1 MTGPS
6 NDGHD
11 NGRAPSSGPTG
22 NEPAGP
28 APVTPGAGW
37 HRAGGTDLTK
47 PRRKRRKGGGGWGSG
62 NREAAMVPEAEFSSY
77 YGRQIIKTPTW
88 KNPEV
93 PIYFFLGG
101 AAGTSSVIAALA
113 EFTGRPKLA
122 RNAEYA
128 AGVGALA
135 SVVLLIDDLGRPE
148 RFLHM
153 LRVFKVTSPLS
164 VGSYILSPF
173 SALTSAAAAFRLL
186 DLAPV
191 AGLATKV
198 VPFLPKVA
206 GSIPLLRKASAV
218 GAAAFGG
225 PMATYTAVLIAN
237 TAVPSW
243 HAPYDELPF
252 VFAGSAMAAGGGITM
267 ALTPVDEA
275 GPSRKVALTG
285 VAVEL
290 AAMHR
295 VENGHGIVSEP
306 YHLGKAG
313 KLLRAA
319 KAATVSGAGITALAG
334 RTRAGSVVG
343 GVLLATGSLLTRM
356 GVFEAGIASAKDPK
370 YTVIPQRER
379 IAAREAARGATAD
392 GTEGNAVE
400 AGEASTIT
408 R

>member
-1 MTGPS
+1 VTEGL
-6 NDGHD
+6 G
-11 NGRAPSSGPTG
+11 TG
-22 NEPAGP
+22 NEPAGQ
-28 APVTPGAGW
+28 APLTPGAGW
-37 HRAGGTDLTK
+37 HRAGGADVTR
-47 PRRKRRKGGGGWGSG
+47 PRRKRRKGGGGWGGG
-62 NREAAMVPEAEFSSY
+62 NREAAMVPEAEFTSY
-77 YGRQIIKTPTW
+77 YGRQIIKSPTW

-101 AAGTSSVIAALA
+101 AAGTSSVIGALA
-113 EFTGRPKLA
+113 EFTNRPTLA
-122 RNAEYA
+122 RNAEYV
-128 AGVGALA
+128 AGIGGLA

-153 LRVFKVTSPLS
+153 LRVFKPTSPLS

-173 SALTSAAAAFRLL
+173 STFTSAVAALRLL
-186 DLAPV
+186 GLRPV
-191 AGLATKV
+191 ANAATKV

-206 GSIPLLRKASAV
+206 GAFPALRKLSAL

-243 HAPYDELPF
+243 HAPHDELPF

-267 ALTPVDEA
+267 ALSPVEEA
-275 GPSRKVALTG
+275 GPSRKVALAG

-290 AAMHR
+290 AAIQR
-295 VENGHGIVSEP
+295 VEHGHGIVSEP

-319 KAATVSGAGITALAG
+319 KAATLSGAGVTALAG
-334 RTRAGSVVG
+334 KTRAGAVVG
-343 GVLLATGSLLTRM
+343 GALLAAGSLLTRM
-356 GVFEAGIASAKDPK
+356 GVFEAGLASAKDPK

-379 IAAREAARGATAD
+379 LEARQATQAKNGDPHEART
-392 GTEGNAVE
+392 VV
-400 AGEASTIT
+400 

>member
-1 MTGPS
+1 MTTAE
-6 NDGHD
+6 
-11 NGRAPSSGPTG
+11 GRSRDSGPG
-22 NEPAGP
+22 NGSAGEVP
-28 APVTPGAGW
+28 TTPGAGW
-37 HRAGGTDLTK
+37 HRAGGEDLT
-47 PRRKRRKGGGGWGSG
+47 RGGRKRRRRGGRGGGGWGSG
-62 NREAAMVPEAEFSSY
+62 NKEAAMVPEAEFSSY

-101 AAGTSSVIAALA
+101 AAGTASVIGALA
-113 EFTGRPKLA
+113 EFTGRPTLA
-122 RNAEYA
+122 RNAEYT
-128 AGVGALA
+128 AGLGAVA
-135 SVVLLIDDLGRPE
+135 SVVLLIDDLGRPA

-173 SALTSAAAAFRLL
+173 SALASAAAGLQLL
-186 DLAPV
+186 GLRPV
-191 AGLATKV
+191 ASAATKV
-198 VPFLPKVA
+198 LPFLPRVA
-206 GSIPLLRKASAV
+206 GAFPVLRKLTAV

-275 GPSRKVALTG
+275 GPARRVALTG
-285 VAVEL
+285 VGVEL
-290 AAMHR
+290 AAIHR
-295 VENGHGIVSEP
+295 VENGHGVVSEP

-313 KLLRAA
+313 ALLRAA
-319 KAATVSGAGITALAG
+319 KAATLGGAGITALAG
-334 RTRAGSVVG
+334 RTRAGSVAG
-343 GVLLATGSLLTRM
+343 GVLLAAGSLLTRM
-356 GVFEAGIASAKDPK
+356 GVFEAGMQSAKDPK
-370 YTVIPQRER
+370 YTVVPQRARLEAR
-379 IAAREAARGATAD
+379 TAQAAE
-392 GTEGNAVE
+392 
-400 AGEASTIT
+400 GEARSVV

>member
-1 MTGPS
+1 MS
-6 NDGHD
+6 
-11 NGRAPSSGPTG
+11 AAPTG
-22 NEPAGP
+22 DEPAGQ
-28 APVTPGAGW
+28 APSTPGAGW
-37 HRAGGTDLTK
+37 HRAGGEDLTQR
-47 PRRKRRKGGGGWGSG
+47 PRRKRRRGGGGWGSG
-62 NREAAMVPEAEFSSY
+62 NREAAMVPEAEFTSY

-122 RNAEYA
+122 RNAEYT
-128 AGVGALA
+128 AGLGALA
-135 SVVLLIDDLGRPE
+135 SVVLLIDDLGRPA

-173 SALTSAAAAFRLL
+173 SALASAAAGLRLL
-186 DLAPV
+186 DVRPV
-191 AGLATKV
+191 ADAASKV

-206 GSIPLLRKASAV
+206 GAFPGLRKASAV

-275 GPSRKVALTG
+275 GPSRKVALSG
-285 VAVEL
+285 VALEL
-290 AAMHR
+290 AAIHR
-295 VENGHGIVSEP
+295 VEHGHGIVSEP

-319 KAATVSGAGITALAG
+319 KACTIGGAGLTALAG

-356 GVFEAGIASAKDPK
+356 GVFEAGMASAKDPK
-370 YTVIPQRER
+370 YTVVPQRER
-379 IAAREAARGATAD
+379 LDARNAQAAD
-392 GTEGNAVE
+392 GE
-400 AGEASTIT
+400 ARSVV

>member
-1 MTGPS
+1 MSESMT
-6 NDGHD
+6 
-11 NGRAPSSGPTG
+11 SGPAGTQ
-22 NEPAGP
+22 PAGE
-28 APVTPGAGW
+28 APMTPGAGW
-37 HRAGGTDLTK
+37 HRAGGEDLSR
-47 PRRKRRKGGGGWGSG
+47 PRRKRRRNGGGWGGG
-62 NREAAMVPEAEFSSY
+62 NREAAMVDEADFTSY

-113 EFTGRPKLA
+113 EFTDRPKLA

-153 LRVFKVTSPLS
+153 LRVFKPTSPLS

-173 SALTSAAAAFRLL
+173 SALASAAAGLRLL
-186 DLAPV
+186 DVRPV
-191 AGLATKV
+191 AAAATKV
-198 VPFLPKVA
+198 VPFLPRVA
-206 GSIPLLRKASAV
+206 GAFPALRKLSAV

-290 AAMHR
+290 ASIHR

-306 YHLGKAG
+306 YHIGKAG

-319 KAATVSGAGITALAG
+319 KAATLSGAGITALAG
-334 RTRAGSVVG
+334 RTRAGSVAG

-356 GVFEAGIASAKDPK
+356 GVFEAGMASAKDPK
-370 YTVIPQRER
+370 YTVIPQR
-379 IAAREAARGATAD
+379 ARLEARNAQ
-392 GTEGNAVE
+392 AVE
-400 AGEASTIT
+400 GEARSVV

>member
-1 MTGPS
+1 
-6 NDGHD
+6 
-11 NGRAPSSGPTG
+11 
-22 NEPAGP
+22 
-28 APVTPGAGW
+28 
-37 HRAGGTDLTK
+37 
-47 PRRKRRKGGGGWGSG
+47 
-62 NREAAMVPEAEFSSY
+62 MVPEAEFRSY
-77 YGRQIIKTPTW
+77 YGRQIIKSPTW

-93 PIYFFLGG
+93 PLYFFLGG
-101 AAGTSSVIAALA
+101 AAGTSSVIGALA

-122 RNAEYA
+122 RNAEYT
-128 AGVGALA
+128 AGLGALA

-153 LRVFKVTSPLS
+153 LRVFKPTSPLS

-173 SALTSAAAAFRLL
+173 STFTSAAAGLRLL
-186 DLAPV
+186 GLRPV
-191 AGLATKV
+191 AGAATRV

-206 GSIPLLRKASAV
+206 GAFPVLRKLTAL

-243 HAPYDELPF
+243 HVAHDELPF

-267 ALTPVDEA
+267 ALTPVNEA
-275 GPSRKVALTG
+275 GPSRTVALSG

-295 VENGHGIVSEP
+295 VENGHGVVSEP

-334 RTRAGSVVG
+334 KSRVGSVLGGALLAAGSVM
-343 GVLLATGSLLTRM
+343 TRM
-356 GVFEAGIASAKDPK
+356 GVFEAGLASAKDPK
-370 YTVIPQRER
+370 YTVVPQRER
-379 IAAREAARGATAD
+379 LEARQRGHAPT
-392 GTEGNAVE
+392 T
-400 AGEASTIT
+400 T

>member
-1 MTGPS
+1 
-6 NDGHD
+6 
-11 NGRAPSSGPTG
+11 
-22 NEPAGP
+22 
-28 APVTPGAGW
+28 
-37 HRAGGTDLTK
+37 
-47 PRRKRRKGGGGWGSG
+47 
-62 NREAAMVPEAEFSSY
+62 
-77 YGRQIIKTPTW
+77 
-88 KNPEV
+88 
-93 PIYFFLGG
+93 
-101 AAGTSSVIAALA
+101 VIGALA
-113 EFTGRPKLA
+113 EFTNRPKLA

-153 LRVFKVTSPLS
+153 LRVLKVTSPLS

-173 SALTSAAAAFRLL
+173 STFTSAAAALRLL
-186 DLAPV
+186 GLRPV
-191 AGLATKV
+191 AAAATKV
-198 VPFLPKVA
+198 VPFLPRVA
-206 GSIPLLRKASAV
+206 GAFPLLRKLSAV

-243 HAPYDELPF
+243 HAPHDELPF
-252 VFAGSAMAAGGGITM
+252 VFAGSAMAAGGGLTM

-275 GPSRKVALTG
+275 GPSRTVALGG
-285 VAVEL
+285 VAIEL

-295 VENGHGIVSEP
+295 VENGHGLVSEP

-334 RTRAGSVVG
+334 KTRVGAVLG
-343 GVLLATGSLLTRM
+343 GVLLGAGSLLTRM
-356 GVFEAGIASAKDPK
+356 GVFEAGMQSARDPK
-370 YTVIPQRER
+370 YTVVPQRER
-379 IAAREAARGATAD
+379 LEARQAAAA
-392 GTEGNAVE
+392 EGDRHVAKSVV
-400 AGEASTIT
+400 

>member
-1 MTGPS
+1 M
-6 NDGHD
+6 
-11 NGRAPSSGPTG
+11 SS

-37 HRAGGTDLTK
+37 HRAGGADLTK
-47 PRRKRRKGGGGWGSG
+47 PRRKRRRGGGGGWGSG
-62 NREAAMVPEAEFSSY
+62 NREAAMVPEAEFTSY
-77 YGRQIIKTPTW
+77 YGRQIIKSPTW

-93 PIYFFLGG
+93 PIYFFMGG

-113 EFTGRPKLA
+113 EFTGRPTLA

-173 SALTSAAAAFRLL
+173 SALASAAAGVRLL
-186 DLAPV
+186 ELKPV
-191 AGLATKV
+191 LGLASKV
-198 VPFLPKVA
+198 LPFLPTLA
-206 GSIPLLRKASAV
+206 GAFPVLRKTSAV

-243 HAPYDELPF
+243 HAPHDELPF

-285 VAVEL
+285 VALEL

-295 VENGHGIVSEP
+295 VETGHGLVSEP

-319 KAATVSGAGITALAG
+319 KAATVGGAGVTALLG
-334 RTRAGSVVG
+334 RTRAGAVVG

-356 GVFEAGIASAKDPK
+356 GVFEAGMASAKDPK

-379 IAAREAARGATAD
+379 LEARQAAAAAQGDPHEAKSVVR
-392 GTEGNAVE
+392 
-400 AGEASTIT
+400 
-408 R
+408 

>member
-1 MTGPS
+1 MS
-6 NDGHD
+6 EQ
-11 NGRAPSSGPTG
+11 STG
-22 NEPAGP
+22 NEPAGR

-37 HRAGGTDLTK
+37 HRAGGEDLTR
-47 PRRKRRKGGGGWGSG
+47 PRRKRRKGGGGWGGG

-113 EFTGRPKLA
+113 EFTDRPKLA
-122 RNAEYA
+122 RNAEYV
-128 AGVGALA
+128 AGAGALA

-186 DLAPV
+186 DLKPV
-191 AGLATKV
+191 MGLGTKV
-198 VPFLPKVA
+198 LPFLPRIA
-206 GSIPLLRKASAV
+206 GAIPVLRKSSAV

-275 GPSRKVALTG
+275 GPSRKVALGG
-285 VAVEL
+285 VALEL
-290 AAMHR
+290 AAMHK

-306 YHLGKAG
+306 YHEGKAG
-313 KLLRAA
+313 TLLKAA
-319 KAATVSGAGITALAG
+319 KAATVSGAAITALLG
-334 RTRAGSVVG
+334 RKRFGAVAG
-343 GVLLATGSLLTRM
+343 GVLLAAGSLLTRM
-356 GVFEAGIASAKDPK
+356 GVFEAGMASAKDPK
-370 YTVIPQRER
+370 YTVVPQRER
-379 IAAREAARGATAD
+379 IAAREAGRGATTD
-392 GTEGNAVE
+392 GTEGNAVD

>member
-1 MTGPS
+1 VSENPT
-6 NDGHD
+6 
-11 NGRAPSSGPTG
+11 TG
-22 NEPAGP
+22 NEPAGE
-28 APVTPGAGW
+28 APMTPGAGW
-37 HRAGGTDLTK
+37 HRAGGSDVTK
-47 PRRKRRKGGGGWGSG
+47 PRRKRRKGGGGWGGG
-62 NREAAMVPEAEFSSY
+62 NREAAMVPEAEFTSY
-77 YGRQIIKTPTW
+77 YGRQIIKSPTW

-113 EFTGRPKLA
+113 EFTNRPTLA

-128 AGVGALA
+128 AGIGGLA

-153 LRVFKVTSPLS
+153 LRVFKPTSPLS

-173 SALTSAAAAFRLL
+173 STFTSATAGLRLL
-186 DLAPV
+186 GLRPLAD
-191 AGLATKV
+191 AATKV
-198 VPFLPKVA
+198 LPFLPKVA
-206 GSIPLLRKASAV
+206 GSFPALRKLSAL

-243 HAPYDELPF
+243 HAPHDELPF

-267 ALTPVDEA
+267 ALTPVEEA
-275 GPSRKVALTG
+275 GPSRKVALAG
-285 VAVEL
+285 VAIEL
-290 AAMHR
+290 AAIQR
-295 VENGHGIVSEP
+295 VEHGHGIVSEP

-313 KLLRAA
+313 RLLRAA
-319 KAATVSGAGITALAG
+319 KAATLSGAGVTALAG
-334 RTRAGSVVG
+334 KTRAGAVVG
-343 GVLLATGSLLTRM
+343 GALLAAGSLMTRM
-356 GVFEAGIASAKDPK
+356 GVFEAGLASAKDPK

-379 IAAREAARGATAD
+379 LEARQAAQAQNGDPHEARS
-392 GTEGNAVE
+392 VV
-400 AGEASTIT
+400 

>member
-1 MTGPS
+1 MTTAEGA
-6 NDGHD
+6 DV
-11 NGRAPSSGPTG
+11 
-22 NEPAGP
+22 PA
-28 APVTPGAGW
+28 PGAGW
-37 HRAGGTDLTK
+37 HRAGGEALT
-47 PRRKRRKGGGGWGSG
+47 RGGRKRRRRGGRGGGGWGSG
-62 NREAAMVPEAEFSSY
+62 NQEAAMVPEAEFTSY

-101 AAGTSSVIAALA
+101 AAGTASVIGALA
-113 EFTGRPKLA
+113 EFTDRPTLA
-122 RNAEYA
+122 RNAEYT
-128 AGVGALA
+128 AGLGALA
-135 SVVLLIDDLGRPE
+135 SVVLLIDDLGRPA

-173 SALTSAAAAFRLL
+173 SALASAAAGLQLL
-186 DLAPV
+186 GVRPV
-191 AGLATKV
+191 AAAATKV
-198 VPFLPKVA
+198 LPFLPRVA
-206 GSIPLLRKASAV
+206 GAFPALRKLTAV
-218 GAAAFGG
+218 GAATFGG

-267 ALTPVDEA
+267 ALTPVEES

-285 VAVEL
+285 VAIEL

-295 VENGHGIVSEP
+295 VENGHGLVSEP

-313 KLLRAA
+313 TLLRAA
-319 KAATVSGAGITALAG
+319 KAATIGGAGVTALAG

-343 GVLLATGSLLTRM
+343 GVLLAAGSLFTRM
-356 GVFEAGIASAKDPK
+356 GVFEAGMASAKDPK
-370 YTVIPQRER
+370 YTVVPQRER
-379 IAAREAARGATAD
+379 LEARNAQAAE
-392 GTEGNAVE
+392 
-400 AGEASTIT
+400 GEARSVV

>member
-1 MTGPS
+1 VSSTDEPVGE
-6 NDGHD
+6 
-11 NGRAPSSGPTG
+11 APLT
-22 NEPAGP
+22 PAAG
-28 APVTPGAGW
+28 GW
-37 HRAGGTDLTK
+37 HRAGGVDLTK
-47 PRRKRRKGGGGWGSG
+47 PRRKRRRGGGGWGGG
-62 NREAAMVPEAEFSSY
+62 NREAAMVPNAEFSSY
-77 YGRQIIKTPTW
+77 YGRQIIKSPTW

-93 PIYFFLGG
+93 PLYFFLGG

-113 EFTGRPKLA
+113 EFSHRPKLA

-153 LRVFKVTSPLS
+153 LRVFKPTSPLS

-173 SALTSAAAAFRLL
+173 SALASAAAAIRLL
-186 DLAPV
+186 DLKPV
-191 AGLATKV
+191 LALGTKV
-198 VPFLPKVA
+198 LPFLPALA
-206 GSIPLLRKASAV
+206 GAFPVLRKASAV

-243 HAPYDELPF
+243 HAPHDELPF
-252 VFAGSAMAAGGGITM
+252 VFAGSAMAAGGGVTM

-295 VENGHGIVSEP
+295 VESGHGIVSEP
-306 YHLGKAG
+306 YHEGKAG
-313 KLLRAA
+313 SLLRAA
-319 KAATVSGAGITALAG
+319 KTATLSGAGITALLG
-334 RTRAGSVVG
+334 RTRPGAVVG
-343 GVLLATGSLLTRM
+343 GVLLAAGSLLTRM
-356 GVFEAGIASAKDPK
+356 GVFEAGMQSARDPK
-370 YTVIPQRER
+370 YTVVPQRER
-379 IAAREAARGATAD
+379 LEARQAEAASR
-392 GTEGNAVE
+392 
-400 AGEASTIT
+400 ASTGDPHEAKSVV

>member
-1 MTGPS
+1 MTDPS
-6 NDGHD
+6 SNGHLD
-11 NGRAPSSGPTG
+11 GRAPGSGPTG
-22 NEPAGP
+22 DEPAGA

-37 HRAGGTDLTK
+37 HRAGGEDLTR
-47 PRRKRRKGGGGWGSG
+47 PRRKRRKGGGGWGGG
-62 NREAAMVPEAEFSSY
+62 NREAAMVPEAEFTSY

-113 EFTGRPKLA
+113 EFTGRPTLA
-122 RNAEYA
+122 RNAEYV
-128 AGVGALA
+128 AGAGALA
-135 SVVLLIDDLGRPE
+135 SVVLLIDDLGRPA

-173 SALTSAAAAFRLL
+173 STLAAAAAAFRLL
-186 DLAPV
+186 DLGPV
-191 AGLATKV
+191 MRLGTRVL
-198 VPFLPKVA
+198 PFLPRIA
-206 GSIPLLRKASAV
+206 GWVPGLRKSSAV

-267 ALTPVDEA
+267 ALTPTDES
-275 GPSRKVALTG
+275 GPSRTVALAG
-285 VAVEL
+285 VALEL

-313 KLLRAA
+313 ALLRAA
-319 KAATVSGAGITALAG
+319 KAATVGGAGITALAG

-343 GVLLATGSLLTRM
+343 GVLLAAGSLLTRM
-356 GVFEAGIASAKDPK
+356 GVFEAGMASAKDPK

-379 IAAREAARGATAD
+379 IDAREAARAASTD
-392 GTEGNAVE
+392 GTEGNAV
-400 AGEASTIT
+400 ATGEASTIS

>member
-1 MTGPS
+1 MAISAPR
-6 NDGHD
+6 
-11 NGRAPSSGPTG
+11 RAGVSEAPTTG
-22 NEPAGP
+22 NEPAGE
-28 APVTPGAGW
+28 APITPGAGW
-37 HRAGGTDLTK
+37 HRAGGSDVTK
-47 PRRKRRKGGGGWGSG
+47 PRRKRRKGGGGWGGG
-62 NREAAMVPEAEFSSY
+62 NREAAMVPEAEFTSY
-77 YGRQIIKTPTW
+77 YGRQIIKSPTW

-101 AAGTSSVIAALA
+101 AAGTSSIIGALA

-128 AGVGALA
+128 AGIGGLA

-153 LRVFKVTSPLS
+153 LRVFKPTSPLS

-173 SALTSAAAAFRLL
+173 STFTSAAAGLRLL
-186 DLAPV
+186 GLRPV
-191 AGLATKV
+191 ANAATKV
-198 VPFLPKVA
+198 VPFLPKIA
-206 GSIPLLRKASAV
+206 GSFPVLRKLSAL

-243 HAPYDELPF
+243 HAPHDELPF

-275 GPSRKVALTG
+275 GPSRKVALAG
-285 VAVEL
+285 VAIEL
-290 AAMHR
+290 AAIQR
-295 VENGHGIVSEP
+295 VEHGHGIVSEP

-319 KAATVSGAGITALAG
+319 KAATLSGAGITALAG
-334 RTRAGSVVG
+334 KTRAGSVVG
-343 GVLLATGSLLTRM
+343 GLLLATGSLLTRM
-356 GVFEAGIASAKDPK
+356 GVFEAGMASAKDPK

-379 IAAREAARGATAD
+379 LEARENGHAPS
-392 GTEGNAVE
+392 V
-400 AGEASTIT
+400 T

>member
-1 MTGPS
+1 VSENPT
-6 NDGHD
+6 
-11 NGRAPSSGPTG
+11 TG
-22 NEPAGP
+22 NEPAGE
-28 APVTPGAGW
+28 APMTPGAGW
-37 HRAGGTDLTK
+37 HRAGGSDVTK
-47 PRRKRRKGGGGWGSG
+47 PRRKRRKGGGGWGGG
-62 NREAAMVPEAEFSSY
+62 NREAAMVPEAEFTSY
-77 YGRQIIKTPTW
+77 YGRQIIKSPTW

-113 EFTGRPKLA
+113 EFTNRPTLA

-128 AGVGALA
+128 AGIGGLA

-153 LRVFKVTSPLS
+153 LRVFKPTSPLS

-173 SALTSAAAAFRLL
+173 STFTSATAALRLL
-186 DLAPV
+186 GLRPV
-191 AGLATKV
+191 ANAATKV

-206 GSIPLLRKASAV
+206 GAFPVLRKLSAV

-243 HAPYDELPF
+243 HAPHNQLPF

-275 GPSRKVALTG
+275 GPSRKVALAG
-285 VAVEL
+285 VALEL
-290 AAMHR
+290 AAIQR
-295 VENGHGIVSEP
+295 VEHGHGIVSEP

-319 KAATVSGAGITALAG
+319 KTATISGAGITALAG
-334 RTRAGSVVG
+334 KTRAGSVVG
-343 GVLLATGSLLTRM
+343 GVLLAAGSLLTRM
-356 GVFEAGIASAKDPK
+356 GIFEAGLASAKDPK

-379 IAAREAARGATAD
+379 LEARQGARTDDQHEARS
-392 GTEGNAVE
+392 V
-400 AGEASTIT
+400 T

>member
-1 MTGPS
+1 VTEGV
-6 NDGHD
+6 
-11 NGRAPSSGPTG
+11 T
-22 NEPAGP
+22 
-28 APVTPGAGW
+28 TPGAGW
-37 HRAGGTDLTK
+37 RRADGA
-47 PRRKRRKGGGGWGSG
+47 PAQRREKRRRRGPRGQVAG
-62 NREAAMVPEAEFSSY
+62 RDVPMVEEAEFTSY

-101 AAGTSSVIAALA
+101 AAGTASVIGALA
-113 EFTGRPKLA
+113 EFTDRPTLA
-122 RNAEYA
+122 RNAEYT
-128 AGVGALA
+128 AGIGALA

-173 SALTSAAAAFRLL
+173 SALTSATAAVRLL
-186 DLAPV
+186 ELKPLL
-191 AGLATKV
+191 GLASKV
-198 VPFLPKVA
+198 LPFLPSIA
-206 GSIPLLRKASAV
+206 GAFPALRKASAV

-243 HAPYDELPF
+243 HAPHDELPF

-290 AAMHR
+290 AAMQR
-295 VENGHGIVSEP
+295 VEHGHGLVSEP

-343 GVLLATGSLLTRM
+343 GLLLATGSLLTRM
-356 GVFEAGIASAKDPK
+356 GVFEAGMASAKDPK

-379 IAAREAARGATAD
+379 LAARQAEAAARTGD
-392 GTEGNAVE
+392 PHE
-400 AGEASTIT
+400 ARSVV

>member
-1 MTGPS
+1 MTTPS
-6 NDGHD
+6 SQGHE
-11 NGRAPSSGPTG
+11 NGRAPSSGTTG
-22 NEPAGP
+22 NEPAGD
-28 APVTPGAGW
+28 APVVPGAGW
-37 HRAGGTDLTK
+37 HRAGGADLTK
-47 PRRKRRKGGGGWGSG
+47 PRRKRRRGGGGGWGSG
-62 NREAAMVPEAEFSSY
+62 NREAAMVPEAEFTSY

-93 PIYFFLGG
+93 PIYFFMGG

-122 RNAEYA
+122 RNAEYV

-173 SALTSAAAAFRLL
+173 SALASAAAAFRLL
-186 DLAPV
+186 DLKPV
-191 AGLATKV
+191 MGLGTKV
-198 VPFLPKVA
+198 LPFLPKVA
-206 GSIPLLRKASAV
+206 GAIPVLRKGSAV

-285 VAVEL
+285 VALEL

-313 KLLRAA
+313 KLMRAA
-319 KAATVSGAGITALAG
+319 KAATVSGAGVTALAG
-334 RTRAGSVVG
+334 RTRAGSVAG
-343 GVLLATGSLLTRM
+343 GVLLAAGSLLTRM
-356 GVFEAGIASAKDPK
+356 GVFEAGMASAKDPK

-379 IAAREAARGATAD
+379 INAREAAAAA
-392 GTEGNAVE
+392 EGDPHVAKSVV
-400 AGEASTIT
+400 